1 MIFWGLFILK
11 NDKALFELIVNATN
25 GVERAF
31 NKLVTLYSKRVHAE
45 ISKFMKKNDFHKIL
59 YVDYELAVDDVA
71 ATVWLE
77 MFKTI
82 KKGKLSFETISS
94 FNNYLEIVCRHRTYR
109 FMSKRIS
116 HRTRKGKLLEQK
128 HEYSDDNDVGKLIGD
143 SRVNS
148 SNGKR
153 VRFESLDDMEAVLES
168 INRQSPEEALIE
180 NQLSQLILNNLS
192 DKEREVLDLILKKN
206 SQIEV
211 AKELGVDVRTIF
223 NRVSSIESKARR
235 YQKRQ

>member
-1 MIFWGLFILK
+1 MK

-82 KKGKLSFETISS
+82 KKGKLSFETINS

-109 FMSKRIS
+109 FMSKRIRN
-116 HRTRKGKLLEQK
+116 RTKKGSQINNR
-128 HEYSDDNDVGKLIGD
+128 HEHSDDINHDRLIRDNRINDVNTK
-143 SRVNS
+143 N
-148 SNGKR
+148 
-153 VRFESLDDMEAVLES
+153 VRFESIEEIGTLELAFK
-168 INRQSPEEALIE
+168 QSPEQEVAE
-180 NQLSQLILNNLS
+180 EQLSRIILDNLTEKERQVLELILE
-192 DKEREVLDLILKKN
+192 KDL
-206 SQIEV
+206 QVDV
-211 AKELGVDVRTIF
+211 ARDLAVDVRTVF
-223 NRVSSIESKARR
+223 NRVKMIEAKSRKHRG
-235 YQKRQ
+235 K